1 MKFLLTSDATAISN
15 AFYGRGSGPIHL
27 DDVACT
33 GTETNVLQCRYDPV
47 TSDCGHSEDAGVQC
61 VIDSKLYCFH
71 EDPRLAII

>member
-1 MKFLLTSDATAISN
+1 MFKPIDSVFLNSDATAVSN

-33 GTETNVLQCRYDPV
+33 GSETNVLQCRYDSV

-61 VIDSKLYCFH
+61 VTTSKLKLH
-71 EDPRLAII
+71 ERE